1 MNVAV
6 STVSVGCRAAALA
19 VAVAL
24 LASVSSNSASAA
36 SVAVGW
42 ELYSTDA
49 TKASFPGLGNLMGV
63 PLGTYDFGSGAKN
76 TAATDTIIQRTSAAI
91 IASSPG
97 TATANT
103 QVVALQLETTAPV
116 NFSGFGLDNYF
127 MTLQAVH
134 GGPASTGTESI
145 TFNTNTSG
153 TFATSLDL
161 FFDIRKGSLT
171 GPIVASTD
179 QVLTSNGVAWINTQP
194 AGSLAI
200 AGVNLNLNG
209 ANNLNDFWSNP
220 LTMTSPAGFNMSV
233 IVAKVPEPST
243 WVLGLTALASLCTLV
258 NRRHRAVRQ

>member
-6 STVSVGCRAAALA
+6 STVSVGCRVAALAAAAL
-19 VAVAL
+19 L
-24 LASVSSNSASAA
+24 SVSSNSALAA

-63 PLGTYDFGSGAKN
+63 PQGTFDFGSGAKN
-76 TAATDTIIQRTSAAI
+76 TAATDTIIQRTSAATV
-91 IASSPG
+91 ASSPG

-103 QVVALQLETTAPV
+103 QVVAFQLETTAPV
-116 NFSGFGLDNYF
+116 NFNGNGLDNYF
-127 MTLQAVH
+127 MTLQSTH
-134 GGPASTGTESI
+134 GGTVSTGTESI
-145 TFNTNTSG
+145 TFNTDTSG

-179 QVLTSNGVAWINTQP
+179 QVLTSSGVAWINTQP

-220 LTMTSPAGFNMSV
+220 LTMASPAGFNMSV

-243 WVLGLTALASLCTLV
+243 WVLGLMALASLSAFATC
-258 NRRHRAVRQ
+258 RHRAIRR

>member
-6 STVSVGCRAAALA
+6 SSVSVGCRVAALA
-19 VAVAL
+19 AAVVL
-24 LASVSSNSASAA
+24 SVSSNSALAA

-42 ELYSTDA
+42 ELYSTDV

-63 PLGTYDFGSGAKN
+63 PLGTFDFGSGAKN
-76 TAATDTIIQRTSAAI
+76 TEATDTIIQRTSAAT

-103 QVVALQLETTAPV
+103 QVVGFQLETTAPV
-116 NFSGFGLDNYF
+116 NFNGLGLDNYF
-127 MTLQAVH
+127 MTLQSVH

-145 TFNTNTSG
+145 TFNNDTSG

-179 QVLTSNGVAWINTQP
+179 QVLTSTGVAWINTQP

-209 ANNLNDFWSNP
+209 VNNLNDFWSNP
-220 LTMTSPAGFNMSV
+220 LTMTSPAGFNMSL

-243 WVLGLTALASLCTLV
+243 WVLALMALGSGCALV
-258 NRRHRAVRQ
+258 NRRYRAVRH